1 MSSLQ
6 TIWLINQYGSTPET
20 AMGGRHYY
28 LAQELAKKGYN
39 VYLVAGRYSH
49 LLRQPKQ
56 FSEPYLL
63 EKIDT
68 NFFFVCENAPS

>member
-56 FSEPYLL
+56 FSEPYMI

-68 NFFFVCENAPS
+68 NLFS